1 MGIGKADETAF
12 AFEGKWGEFLPI
24 AFTNMLMTIAT
35 LGVYRFW
42 ATTRERTYLW
52 SRTRFIDDN
61 IEWTGKGLEL
71 FFGFLIAAL
80 LFGVPFIIVNLVLQG
95 LALQGY
101 AVVAGLLVFG
111 LYLFLLYLVGV
122 AIFRGLRYRLS
133 RTSWHGIH
141 GGSDNPGLIFG
152 LGYLW
157 KNAVAYLCIA
167 LLFPWAM
174 TSLWKD
180 RWEEMS
186 FGPHRFASNPNWG
199 GLMGRYLIAYIAPF
213 VIMIGLIIAAIP
225 LIMAAGSQMEPGA
238 DPPMGLILGMTAFIL
253 VGFYILWPLAALAY
267 YSRYIREVVGTMTL
281 STLEFD
287 FTARTKN
294 WIMLFLGNAM
304 IYILALMVAAIPI
317 AALGLFQQFFDLQPG
332 EDPFASNPVAYIALI
347 VALIIPFTLV
357 GPFVRFRNWRFFIRH
372 MEAGGE
378 INLADLTQ
386 SRTAA
391 LKQGEGLL
399 DAFDMGAV

>member
-12 AFEGKWGEFLPI
+12 AFEGRWGEFLPI
-24 AFTNMLMTIAT
+24 AFTNMLLTIAT

-52 SRTRFIDDN
+52 SRTRFIDDH
-61 IEWTGKGLEL
+61 IDWTGKGIEL
-71 FFGFLIAAL
+71 FFGFLIALALFGLPIFILSFVAQAL
-80 LFGVPFIIVNLVLQG
+80 L
-95 LALQGY
+95 LQGY
-101 AVVAGLLVFG
+101 GAAVLFFTVV
-111 LYLFLLYLVGV
+111 LYILIFYLIGV

-141 GGSDNPGLIFG
+141 GGTDDQGWAFG
-152 LGYLW
+152 FSYLW
-157 KNAVAYLCIA
+157 KNVVAYICAA
-167 LLFPWAM
+167 LLFPWSM
-174 TSLWKD
+174 TALWKD
-180 RWEEMS
+180 RWEAMS
-186 FGPHRFASNPNWG
+186 FGPHRFVSNPNWG

-213 VIMIGLIIAAIP
+213 FILIGLVIAMIP
-225 LIMAAGSQMEPGA
+225 LFMAMGANVSPGEEPPVALIGGA
-238 DPPMGLILGMTAFIL
+238 VVLFL

-287 FTARTKN
+287 FTARTKH
-294 WIMLFLGNAM
+294 WIALFLGNAM
-304 IYILALMVAAIPI
+304 IYILAFMIAAIPI
-317 AALGLFQQFFDLQPG
+317 AALGLFQQFGDLRQG
-332 EDPFASNPVAYIALI
+332 EDPFAANPIAYIAFI

-378 INLADLTQ
+378 INLSQLTQ
-386 SRTAA
+386 SPTAA

-399 DAFDMGAV
+399 DAFDMGAI